1 VVPLKKRKNSM
12 KRSASLLL
20 FLLLLA
26 APAFGQIDLAGEWNN
41 IAFEDQADRRGG
53 PELGDYTGFPL
64 NDAARLRA
72 DSWMASIWSLPEWQC
87 RPHPADYITVGPST
101 LHIWKELTPLTRQV
115 VAWHMEWLRS
125 KERVIYMDGRPHPS
139 EDAVHT
145 WGGFS
150 TGKWQG
156 DVLTITTTHLKE
168 GYLRRN
174 GVPRSD
180 LATMTEHLVRHG
192 DYLQWI
198 TIIYDPVYLTQPFIR
213 TTEYSLNLRGELEPN
228 PCSAE
233 DVGPETNVAK
243 GAVPHHLP
251 GTNTAVKE
259 FASRHHVPEEAAKG
273 SAETL
278 YPDYRF
284 KAVVPALAA
293 DVRRDLSR
301 PGAPARA
308 NADVHVLQVRGNLHM
323 ITGAGGNI
331 SMLVGPDNVLLVD
344 TGDGRM
350 TDKVLAAVRG
360 ITDKSIRYIVNTNSR
375 TDHVGG
381 NDKAAA
387 AGKTITGGVPIS
399 DAAEGA
405 AVIAHENV
413 LARLSS
419 VRPSLPFRAL
429 PTNTYVN
436 EWKKLSPSIHGEGI
450 QIFHEPGAV
459 TDGDSIVLFR
469 GSDAISTGDIF
480 TTTKYPMI
488 DLAKGGSIQGLLNA
502 VNHVLDL
509 AIPDYWMEG
518 GTLIIPGEGRLC
530 DSADVA
536 YYRDM
541 LTIIRDRIQDMIR
554 KGMTLEQVKAAR
566 PTRDYDPRYGA
577 TTGSWTTDMFVE
589 AVYRSLVAQK

>member
-1 VVPLKKRKNSM
+1 M
-12 KRSASLLL
+12 KAAVLMVASSV
-20 FLLLLA
+20 LLA
-26 APAFGQIDLAGEWNN
+26 AMPAFGQIDLSGEWNN
-41 IAFEDQADRRGG
+41 IAFEDQADRRNG

-139 EDAVHT
+139 PDALHT

-150 TGKWQG
+150 TGNWEG
-156 DVLTITTTHLKE
+156 NTLTITTTHLKE

-192 DYLQWI
+192 NYLEWV
-198 TIIYDPVYLTQPFIR
+198 TIINDPVYLTQPFIR
-213 TTEYSLNLRGELEPN
+213 TTEYSVNLRGELEPN

-233 DVGPETNVAK
+233 DVGAETNAPK
-243 GAVPHHLP
+243 GTVPHNLP
-251 GTNTAVKE
+251 GTNSAVRD
-259 FASRHHVPEEAAKG
+259 FASRHNVPEEAAYG

-278 YPDYRF
+278 YPEYRL
-284 KAVVPALAA
+284 KARSA
-293 DVRRDLSR
+293 SR
-301 PGAPARA
+301 PIDEKLNRPGPQIAPRT
-308 NADVHVLQVRGNLHM
+308 NADIHMHQVRGNLYV

-331 SMLVGPDNVLLVD
+331 SVLVGPDNVLLVD
-344 TGDGRM
+344 TGDGHL
-350 TDKVLAAVRG
+350 TDKVLAAVRQ
-360 ITDKSIRYIVNTNSR
+360 ISDKTIRYVINTNSR
-375 TDHVGG
+375 PEHVGG
-381 NDKAAA
+381 NDNVAA
-387 AGKTITGGVPIS
+387 AGRTITGGVPLA

-413 LARLSS
+413 LARLSA
-419 VRPSLPFRAL
+419 VRPAIPVRAL
-429 PTNTYVN
+429 PTNTYVSDS
-436 EWKKLSPSIHGEGI
+436 KKLSPSIHGEGI
-450 QIFHEPGAV
+450 QIFYEAAAI
-459 TDGDSIVLFR
+459 TDGDSIVMFR
-469 GSDAISTGDIF
+469 GSDAISTGDVF
-480 TTTKYPMI
+480 NTTKYPVI
-488 DLAKGGSIQGLLNA
+488 DVEKGGSIQGLLKA

-589 AVYRSLVAQK
+589 AVYRSLK